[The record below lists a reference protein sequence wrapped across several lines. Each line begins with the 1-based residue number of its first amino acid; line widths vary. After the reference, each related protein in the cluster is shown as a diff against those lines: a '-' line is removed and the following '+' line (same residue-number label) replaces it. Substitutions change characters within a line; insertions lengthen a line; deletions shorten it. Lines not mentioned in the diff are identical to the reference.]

1 MRRLLPLC
9 LAVAVT
15 LGATA
20 PPALAAAPSTT
31 RATTTPSLTG
41 SFPLGS
47 HRLHRSASARSRS
60 APAGHVSQSQTSPSP
75 SATPRPAASGT
86 PGTIV
91 WILIVLGAVGLT
103 VMVTW
108 YGQRRVMTR
117 RAQRADAAGETSVA
131 QATPDAVPEPEPEP
145 EAVTVK
151 FLLYQDN
158 GGGYYWTIVDD
169 GDEVIARSAGFAS
182 YPEAN
187 YAADMVHRAAATA
200 RFENRSGTTPPP
212 RPLASAG
219 GATKGD
225 GAAPEPS
232 SNPGGSVSREEVT
245 RRAKAAGAWP
255 AGSSSTPGGRRR

>member
-1 MRRLLPLC
+1 MRRLLPLS
-9 LAVAVT
+9 LAVAVA

-47 HRLHRSASARSRS
+47 HRLHRSAPARSRS
-60 APAGHVSQSQTSPSP
+60 APARHVSQSPTSPR
-75 SATPRPAASGT
+75 ATPRPAASGT
-86 PGTIV
+86 PGTMV

-103 VMVTW
+103 AMVSW
-108 YGQRRVMTR
+108 YGQRRVTTH
-117 RAQRADAAGETSVA
+117 RARRADAAGETSIA
-131 QATPDAVPEPEPEP
+131 QATPDAVPEPV
-145 EAVTVK
+145 AVK

-158 GGGYYWTIVDD
+158 GGGYYWTIVDH

-212 RPLASAG
+212 RPLASADR
-219 GATKGD
+219 AAQGD
-225 GAAPEPS
+225 RAAPEPS